1 MIEVVLVI
9 VSKQAR
15 SGSHLIRAS
24 FEHVEK
30 VVHSR
35 DDFLKGAVTPYSSIA
50 FSTLSCLI
58 EGLKQLLEV
67 S

>member
-1 MIEVVLVI
+1 VIEAVLVM

-24 FEHVEK
+24 FKHVEK

-35 DDFLKGAVTPYSSIA
+35 DDFPKGAVTPYSSIA
-50 FSTLSCLI
+50 FSTLGCLI
-58 EGLKQLLEV
+58 EGLEQLLEV

>member
-1 MIEVVLVI
+1 VIKVVLVI

-24 FEHVEK
+24 FEYIEK

-35 DDFLKGAVTPYSSIA
+35 DNFLKGAVTPCSSIA
-50 FSTLSCLI
+50 FSTLGYLI
-58 EGLKQLLEV
+58 EGLK
-67 S
+67 